1 MEELN
6 YFTGKFS
13 KSELENHFDSL
24 DENKLKYELENF
36 INQYLELSEEE
47 QLKYT
52 EIVLYVCRY
61 FIRKIDKTIQKR
73 ILETINKIL
82 STKTQIYSWVEISY
96 YLDTLYLYLFETER
110 YEDYSKLF
118 ENDSYFFKTP

>member
-13 KSELENHFDSL
+13 ASELKNHFDSL
-24 DENKLKYELENF
+24 NEEKLKSELEIF

-47 QLKYT
+47 QLKYA

-61 FIRKIDKTIQKR
+61 FIRKNSI
-73 ILETINKIL
+73 KI
-82 STKTQIYSWVEISY
+82 
-96 YLDTLYLYLFETER
+96 
-110 YEDYSKLF
+110 
-118 ENDSYFFKTP
+118 